1 MFYEFKNDG
10 KSLLINT
17 PKTPRNWANYLFNN
31 GYYTEVSQ
39 TLQGKS
45 VVLDPVEREFTKGY
59 RFFYIKDKKT
69 GEVFSVNYAPLKN
82 AYDKYECI
90 HSLTYTELVTEINGI
105 RSSIKIFVPTSGTY
119 EYIRWSVSS
128 ETERELELYTVI
140 GTENNGMGITCEYED
155 CVFSSLLFPYHI
167 RYTEYEFAKSQKSYS
182 FMIADRNADRHIGS
196 EFLFWGCEDRTE
208 VPAFVVDETIKSQN
222 TYGDTPPVFACG
234 YNVALKSDKAESLTF
249 MVGVAHNKAEINSL
263 KEKIS
268 DFDKEAQKAEERY
281 YSQADNAIIKTPD
294 KTFNYMMNNWI
305 KKQTLCMSQTHRKTV
320 FVCTRNELQDCV
332 GLSVL
337 NPKEGVDG
345 ILKVYTEQY
354 ESGYVQQHH
363 TYNSVLPPQ
372 KLGVLKHMDG
382 AVWLI
387 LCTCFVMDE
396 VGSADMLK
404 EVVKYKDSE
413 LEETIYEHLM
423 RAINF
428 MKKNHGIHGLCL
440 LGDGDWTDPINGAG
454 RFGKGESVW
463 TTLAYIAALK
473 EFRKFADKC
482 DIENIDEQI
491 TFYTEAINKHAWA
504 DDRFIAGYDDDGKPF
519 GCEENEYG
527 KLYLN
532 PQTWAIIAGVCD
544 DKLDKVKEAIKKTK
558 TPIGNRLLIPAYPE
572 WDAQVGKISVKTAG
586 TTENG
591 SVYNHASMFKAYAD
605 FLTNCGDDAYE
616 TIMSALPTNEENPPE
631 KNLQVPLFVSNFYY
645 GLDKPN
651 FGQSSNSNYTG
662 TCAWMLWLATDFLLG
677 AKATVEG
684 IVLNP
689 QLPSSWNEASL
700 IRKFKDAVYEIE
712 IVRGE
717 DKGIMVDDEKINGI
731 LLPYENGKTYK
742 VRAII

>member
-1 MFYEFKNDG
+1 MFYEFKDEG
-10 KSLLINT
+10 RKFSITT
-17 PKTPRNWANYLFNN
+17 PKTPRNWSNYLFNN

-59 RFFYIKDKKT
+59 RYFYIKDKKT
-69 GEVFSVNYAPLKN
+69 GEIFSVNYTPLKTV
-82 AYDKYECI
+82 YDKYECI
-90 HSLTYTELVTEINGI
+90 HSLTYTELITEINGI
-105 RSSIKIFVPTSGTY
+105 KSNIKIFVPVNGTY
-119 EYIRWSVSS
+119 EYIRWKVSS
-128 ETERELELYTVI
+128 ETNRELELYTAI
-140 GTENNGMGITCEYED
+140 GTENNGMGITCEYENGI
-155 CVFSSLLFPYHI
+155 FSSLLFPYHI
-167 RYTEYEFAKSQKSYS
+167 RYSEYEFAKTHKSYS
-182 FMIADRNADRHIGS
+182 FMIADRKADRYIGS
-196 EFLFWGCEDRTE
+196 EFLFWGCEDKTE
-208 VPAFVVDETIKSQN
+208 IPVFVTDETIKSQN

-234 YNVALKSDKAESLTF
+234 YNVDVKANTEESITL
-249 MVGVAHNKAEINSL
+249 MVGVAHDNDEIKSL
-263 KEKIS
+263 KPKVK
-268 DFDKEAQKAEERY
+268 DFDKELKKAEERFDFQ
-281 YSQADNAIIKTPD
+281 SDNAVIKTPD
-294 KTFNYMMNNWI
+294 NTFNHMMNNWI

-337 NPKEGVDG
+337 NPQEGIEG

-396 VGSADMLK
+396 VGSTDILK
-404 EVVKYKDSE
+404 ETVKYKESKLSE
-413 LEETIYEHLM
+413 TVYEHMM
-423 RAINF
+423 RAVNF
-428 MKKNHGIHGLCL
+428 MKTNHGEHGLCL

-454 RFGKGESVW
+454 RFGRGESVW

-473 EFRKFADKC
+473 EFRRFVRDV
-482 DIENIDEQI
+482 DRENIENQI
-491 TFYTEAINKHAWA
+491 AFYTDAINTHAWSG
-504 DDRFIAGYDDDGKPF
+504 DRFIAGYDDEGKPF

-532 PQTWAIIAGVCD
+532 PQTWAIIADVAG
-544 DKLDKVKEAIKKTK
+544 DKLAKIKEEIQKTK

-591 SVYNHASMFKAYAD
+591 SVYNHASMFKAYSDYLTGDAD
-605 FLTNCGDDAYE
+605 SAYE
-616 TIMSALPTNEENPPE
+616 TIMSALPTNEKNPPE

-677 AKATVEG
+677 AKATVDG

-689 QLPSSWNEASL
+689 HLPSSWNEASL
-700 IRKFKDAVYEIE
+700 IRKFKGATYEIE

-717 DKGIMVDDEKINGI
+717 DKGITVNGAKIYGN

-742 VRAII
+742 VKAII

>member
-1 MFYEFKNDG
+1 MFYEFKDEG
-10 KSLLINT
+10 RRFSILT

-45 VVLDPVEREFTKGY
+45 IVLDPVEREFTKGY
-59 RFFYIKDKKT
+59 RYFYIKDKKT
-69 GEVFSVNYAPLKN
+69 GEVFSANYTPLKS
-82 AYDKYECI
+82 DCDRYECI
-90 HSLTYTELVTEINGI
+90 HSLTYTELFTEIKGI
-105 RSSIKIFVPTSGTY
+105 KSSIKIFVPVSGTY
-119 EYIRWSVSS
+119 EYIRWTVSS
-128 ETERELELYTVI
+128 DDVRELELYTAI

-155 CVFSSLLFPYHI
+155 CMFSSLLFPYHI
-167 RYTEYEFAKSQKSYS
+167 RYDEYEFAKTHKSYS
-182 FMIADRNADRHIGS
+182 FMIADRKAERYIGS

-208 VPAFVVDETIKSQN
+208 IPVFITDESITSQN

-234 YNVALKSDKAESLTF
+234 YNVSLEGGKEESITL
-249 MVGVAHNKAEINSL
+249 MVGIAQNKEEIRTL
-263 KEKIS
+263 KRKVG
-268 DFDKEAQKAEERY
+268 DFDKEARKAEERFD
-281 YSQADNAIIKTPD
+281 SQGNNAVIKTPD
-294 KTFNYMMNNWI
+294 NTFNYMMNNWI

-337 NPKEGVDG
+337 NPQEGIDG

-396 VGSADMLK
+396 VGSAQMLNETVPYK
-404 EVVKYKDSE
+404 ESQ
-413 LEETIYEHLM
+413 LEETVYEHLM
-423 RAINF
+423 RAVNF
-428 MKKNHGIHGLCL
+428 MKDNHGVHGLCL

-454 RFGKGESVW
+454 RLGRGESVW

-473 EFRKFADKC
+473 EVRKIAHYEDR
-482 DIENIDEQI
+482 ENIESQI
-491 TFYTEAINKHAWA
+491 AYYTEAVNDHAWA
-504 DDRFIAGYDDDGKPF
+504 GDRFIAGYDDEGNPF

-532 PQTWAIIAGVCD
+532 PQTWAIIAGVAD
-544 DKLDKVKEAIKKTK
+544 DKLDMVKSAIEKTK
-558 TPIGNRLLIPAYPE
+558 TILGNRLLMPAYPE

-591 SVYNHASMFKAYAD
+591 SVYNHASMFKAYSD
-605 FLTNCGDDAYE
+605 YLTESSDDAYE
-616 TIMSALPTNEENPPE
+616 TIMSALPTNKNNPPE
-631 KNLQVPLFVSNFYY
+631 KNLQAPLFVSNFYY

-677 AKATVEG
+677 AKATVDG
-684 IVLNP
+684 IVLKP
-689 QLPSSWNEASL
+689 QLPSEWNEAGI
-700 IRKFKDAVYEIE
+700 IRKFKDAVYDIE
-712 IVRGE
+712 IARGE
-717 DKGIMVDDEKINGI
+717 EKGITVNGEKIPGN
-731 LLPYENGKTYK
+731 LLPYADGKTYK
-742 VRAII
+742 VRVLI

>member
-10 KSLLINT
+10 KSLSINT
-17 PKTPRNWANYLFNN
+17 PKTPRNWSNYLFNK
-31 GYYTEVSQ
+31 GYYTEASQ

-45 VVLDPVEREFTKGY
+45 IVLDPVEREFTKGY
-59 RFFYIKDKKT
+59 RCFYIKDKKT
-69 GEVFSVNYAPLKN
+69 GEVFSVNYAPLKSE
-82 AYDKYECI
+82 YDKFECI
-90 HSLTYTELVTEINGI
+90 HSLTYTELITEIKGI
-105 RSSIKIFVPTSGTY
+105 NSSIKIFVPVEGTY
-119 EYIRWSVSS
+119 EYIRWTVSS
-128 ETERELELYTVI
+128 DSDHELELYTAL

-155 CVFSSLLFPYHI
+155 CMFSSLLFPYHI
-167 RYTEYEFAKSQKSYS
+167 KYEEYEFAKTHKSYS
-182 FMIADRNADRHIGS
+182 FMISDRIADRHIGS
-196 EFLFWGCEDRTE
+196 EFLFWGCEDKTE
-208 VPAFVVDETIKSQN
+208 VPEFIINENAKSQN

-234 YNVALKSDKAESLTF
+234 YNVNLKANTVEMLTL
-249 MVGVAHNKAEINSL
+249 MVGVAYNKEEIKSL
-263 KEKIS
+263 KPKVF
-268 DFDKEAQKAEERY
+268 DFEKEAQKAESR
-281 YSQADNAIIKTPD
+281 YSQQANNAIIKTPD
-294 KTFNYMMNNWI
+294 NTFNYMLNNWI

-337 NPKEGVDG
+337 NPQEGIEG

-372 KLGVLKHMDG
+372 KLGILKHMDG

-396 VGSADMLK
+396 VGSSEMLK
-404 EVVKYKDSE
+404 EIVHYKDSD
-413 LEETIYEHLM
+413 LKETVYEHLM

-428 MKKNHGIHGLCL
+428 MKNNRGAHGLCL

-473 EFRKFADKC
+473 EFANFAKEEDK
-482 DIENIDEQI
+482 ENIEEQI
-491 TFYTEAINKHAWA
+491 AKYSEAVNKHAWA
-504 DDRFIAGYDDDGKPF
+504 GDRFIAGFDDDGKPF

-532 PQTWAIIAGVCD
+532 PQTWAIIADVCH
-544 DKLDKVKEAIKKTK
+544 DKLDKVKEAIERTK

-605 FLTNCGDDAYE
+605 FLTGCSDDAYE
-616 TIMSALPTNEENPPE
+616 TIISALPTNEKNPPE
-631 KNLQVPLFVSNFYY
+631 VNLQAPMFVSNFYY

-677 AKATVEG
+677 AKATVDG

-689 QLPSSWNEASL
+689 QLPKEWSNASL
-700 IRKFKDAVYEIE
+700 VRNFKNATYDIE
-712 IVRGE
+712 ITRGE
-717 DKGIMVDDEKINGI
+717 YKGITVDGRNLGGN
-731 LLPYENGKTYK
+731 LLPYEEGKTYK
-742 VRAII
+742 VNMVI

>member
-1 MFYEFKNDG
+1 MFYEFKDEG
-10 KSLLINT
+10 RKFSIST

-31 GYYTEVSQ
+31 GYYTEVTQ

-45 VVLDPVEREFTKGY
+45 VVLDPVEREFSKGY
-59 RFFYIKDKKT
+59 RYFYIKDKKT
-69 GEVFSVNYAPLKN
+69 GEIFSVNYAPLKS
-82 AYDKYECI
+82 AYDRYECI
-90 HSLTYTELVTEINGI
+90 HSLTYTELITEIKGI
-105 RSSIKIFVPTSGTY
+105 KSSIKIFVPTEGTY
-119 EYIRWSVSS
+119 EYIRWTVSS
-128 ETERELELYTVI
+128 QRDRDLELYTAI
-140 GTENNGMGITCEYED
+140 GTENNGMGITCEYAD
-155 CVFSSLLFPYHI
+155 GIFSSLLFPYHI
-167 RYTEYEFAKSQKSYS
+167 RYEEYEFAKTHKSYS
-182 FMIADRNADRHIGS
+182 FMIADRNADRYIGS
-196 EFLFWGCEDRTE
+196 EFLFWGCEDKTE
-208 VPAFVVDETIKSQN
+208 IPSFIADESVESQN

-234 YNVALKSDKAESLTF
+234 YNVNLKADKEEILTL
-249 MVGVAHNKAEINSL
+249 MLGVAHNNDEIKTL
-263 KEKIS
+263 KDKVFK
-268 DFDKEAQKAEERY
+268 FDKEAQKAEERF
-281 YSQADNAIIKTPD
+281 YSQANNAIIKTPD
-294 KTFNYMMNNWI
+294 ETFNNMMNNWI

-337 NPKEGVDG
+337 NPQEGIEG

-396 VGSADMLK
+396 VGSCNMLNEK
-404 EVVKYKDSE
+404 VKYKESE
-413 LEETIYEHLM
+413 LSETVYKHLL
-423 RAINF
+423 RAVNF
-428 MKKNHGIHGLCL
+428 MKDNHGTHGLCL

-473 EFRKFADKC
+473 EFRRFVKDE
-482 DIENIDEQI
+482 DIENIESQI
-491 TFYTEAINKHAWA
+491 AYYTQSIDAHAWSG
-504 DDRFIAGYDDDGKPF
+504 DRFIAGYDDGGKPF

-532 PQTWAIIAGVCD
+532 PQTWSIIADVAK
-544 DKLDKVKEAIKKTK
+544 DKLDKVKEAIQKTK
-558 TPIGNRLLIPAYPE
+558 TPIGNRLLMPAYPE

-591 SVYNHASMFKAYAD
+591 SVYNHASMFKAYSDYLTGDAD
-605 FLTNCGDDAYE
+605 SAYE
-616 TIMSALPTNEENPPE
+616 TIMSALPTNEKNPPE

-645 GLDKPN
+645 GLDMPN

-662 TCAWMLWLATDFLLG
+662 TCAWMLWLVTDFLLG
-677 AKATVEG
+677 AKATIDG
-684 IVLNP
+684 IVLKP
-689 QLPSSWNEASL
+689 QLPGSWNEASL
-700 IRKFKDAVYEIE
+700 IRRFRDATYEIE
-712 IVRGE
+712 IVRSE
-717 DKGIMVDDEKINGI
+717 DKGIVVDGERIDGK
-731 LLPYENGKTYK
+731 LLPYESGKTYK
-742 VRAII
+742 IKATI

>member
-1 MFYEFKNDG
+1 MFYKFTGEGRNF
-10 KSLLINT
+10 LITT
-17 PKTPRNWANYLFNN
+17 PKTPRNWSNYLFNN

-39 TLQGKS
+39 TMQGKS
-45 VVLDPVEREFTKGY
+45 IVLDPVEREFTKGY
-59 RFFYIKDKKT
+59 RYFYIKDKKT
-69 GEVFSVNYAPLKN
+69 GEVFSVNYTPLKSE
-82 AYDKYECI
+82 YDKFECI
-90 HSLTYTELVTEINGI
+90 HSLTYTELITEKKGI
-105 RSSIKIFVPTSGTY
+105 KSSIKIFVPIEGTY
-119 EYIRWSVSS
+119 EYIRWTVSADNN
-128 ETERELELYTVI
+128 RELELYTAI

-155 CVFSSLLFPYHI
+155 CMFSSLLFPYHI
-167 RYTEYEFAKSQKSYS
+167 RYDEINFAKAHKSYS
-182 FMIADRNADRHIGS
+182 FMIADRLADRYIGS
-196 EFLFWGCEDRTE
+196 EFLFWGCEDKTE
-208 VPAFVVDETIKSQN
+208 IPEFVINENVKSQN

-234 YNVALKSDKAESLTF
+234 YNVSLKANNEESLTM
-249 MVGVAHNKAEINSL
+249 MVGIAHNKEEIKSL
-263 KEKIS
+263 KSKVN
-268 DFDKEAQKAEERY
+268 DFDKEAQKAEERFD
-281 YSQADNAIIKTPD
+281 SQGNNAIIKTPD
-294 KTFNYMMNNWI
+294 DIFNCMMNNWI

-337 NPKEGVDG
+337 NPKEGVEG

-396 VGSADMLK
+396 VGGTEMLS
-404 EVVKYKDSE
+404 EVVKYKESE
-413 LEETIYEHLM
+413 LSETVYGHLM
-423 RAINF
+423 RAVNF
-428 MKKNHGIHGLCL
+428 MKDNHGVHGLCL

-454 RFGKGESVW
+454 RFGRGESVW

-473 EFRKFADKC
+473 EFRKFVRDE
-482 DIENIDEQI
+482 DRENIEEQI
-491 TFYTEAINKHAWA
+491 AYYTNSINTHAWA
-504 DDRFIAGYDDDGKPF
+504 GDRFIAGYDDDGNPF
-519 GCEENEYG
+519 GCEENQYG

-544 DKLDKVKEAIKKTK
+544 DKMDKVKAAIQKTK

-572 WDAQVGKISVKTAG
+572 WNAQVGKISVKTAG

-591 SVYNHASMFKAYAD
+591 SVYNHASMFKAYSD
-605 FLTNCGDDAYE
+605 YLTGCGDDAYQ
-616 TIMSALPTNEENPPE
+616 TIMASLPTNEKNPPE

-677 AKATVEG
+677 AKATVDG

-689 QLPSSWNEASL
+689 QLPKEWNNASL
-700 IRKFKDAVYEIE
+700 VRKFKDATYDIE
-712 IVRGE
+712 ITRGE
-717 DKGIMVDDEKINGI
+717 DKAITVDGEKLNGN
-731 LLPYENGKTYK
+731 LLPYENGKNYK
-742 VRAII
+742 VNAVI